1 MIWLESLLNTLTQTG
16 VCYSDAALSSSQR
29 QSWLEVLKSHQTLGQ
44 FKPASVGQG
53 SALQLNSTIRN
64 DQISWLENQSRDD
77 QGILAE
83 LELWKNY
90 LNENLFLSART
101 IEAHFAV
108 YEAGHFYNRHIDQKT
123 GLANS
128 TRTIGSK
135 SSQTYG
141 SKTSR
146 VLTFVVYL
154 HAAWKSADGGEL
166 VVTEGDTNLIKQII
180 EPLPGR
186 VVIFRSDEVWHEV
199 RKSNFTRSSLTGWF
213 RYDADAFTPP
223 ASAI

>member
-1 MIWLESLLNTLTQTG
+1 MIWLESLLDTLSRTG

-29 QSWLEVLKSHQTLGQ
+29 ESWLEVLKAHHTRGQ
-44 FKPASVGQG
+44 FKPASIGQG

-64 DQISWLENQSRDD
+64 DQISWLDNESTDD
-77 QGILAE
+77 QGILNE
-83 LELWKNY
+83 LLLWKNY
-90 LNENLFLSART
+90 LNENLFLSTRT

-108 YEAGHFYNRHIDQKT
+108 YEKGHFYDRHIDQRKSD
-123 GLANS
+123 ANS
-128 TRTIGSK
+128 SL
-135 SSQTYG
+135 SSG
-141 SKTSR
+141 PNSSR

-154 HAAWKSADGGEL
+154 HSAWKSGDGGEL
-166 VVTEGDTNLIKQII
+166 IATEGDSNQIKQII

-186 VVIFRSDEVWHEV
+186 VVIFKSDEVWHEV

-223 ASAI
+223 ASTI

>member
-1 MIWLESLLNTLTQTG
+1 MIWLESLLDTLTETG
-16 VCYSDAALSSSQR
+16 VCYSDAALSISQR
-29 QSWLEVLKSHQTLGQ
+29 QSWLEVLKSHQTLGR

-64 DQISWLENQSRDD
+64 DQISWLENQSQGD
-77 QGILAE
+77 QGILAD
-83 LELWKNY
+83 LNLWKNY

-123 GLANS
+123 SLA
-128 TRTIGSK
+128 K
-135 SSQTYG
+135 S
-141 SKTSR
+141 SR

-154 HAAWKSADGGEL
+154 HAAWESGDGGEL
-166 VVTEGDTNLIKQII
+166 CVTKGDTNQIKQII

-186 VVIFRSDEVWHEV
+186 VVFFRSDEVWHEV

>member
-1 MIWLESLLNTLTQTG
+1 MIWLESLLDTLSRTG

-29 QSWLEVLKSHQTLGQ
+29 EGWLEVLKTHQSRGQ
-44 FKPASVGQG
+44 FKAASIGQG
-53 SALQLNSTIRN
+53 SAQQLNSTIRN
-64 DQISWLENQSRDD
+64 DQISWLGNESTED
-77 QGILAE
+77 QGILSE
-83 LELWKNY
+83 LTLWKNY
-90 LNENLFLSART
+90 LNENLFLSTRT

-108 YEAGHFYNRHIDQKT
+108 YEKGHFYDRHIDQKMS
-123 GLANS
+123 LL
-128 TRTIGSK
+128 
-135 SSQTYG
+135 SS
-141 SKTSR
+141 SR

-154 HAAWKSADGGEL
+154 HAAWKTGNGGEL
-166 VVTEGDTNLIKQII
+166 VVTEDDTDQVKQII

-186 VVIFRSDEVWHEV
+186 VVIFKSDEVWHEV